1 MVCSTSSG
9 WTTELFKPRVRLNTS
24 FHKPSLFEFG
34 KWYQW
39 QDLGFFSTAIPKICG
54 IFVWE
59 SFGFLG
65 FDEQRSNL
73 AILPVWVL
81 FLGFGLCF
89 WFPWLGFGLCF
100 WFPPWFL
107 TRFAFLI
114 IIQLTITACP
124 LITGLCPNSWDILG
138 MKWEGLWGSG
148 FRSLLQR
155 LQNLGRGSDWSEP
168 YEFLYSIYLYHPIS
182 VNWSDINRS
191 PIMKFISI
199 LIPFIIRTNLI
210 DWRVLVPMDSQIS
223 ISWYPVAT
231 DAKRCFQ

>member
-1 MVCSTSSG
+1 
-9 WTTELFKPRVRLNTS
+9 
-24 FHKPSLFEFG
+24 
-34 KWYQW
+34 
-39 QDLGFFSTAIPKICG
+39 
-54 IFVWE
+54 
-59 SFGFLG
+59 
-65 FDEQRSNL
+65 
-73 AILPVWVL
+73 
-81 FLGFGLCF
+81 
-89 WFPWLGFGLCF
+89 
-100 WFPPWFL
+100 
-107 TRFAFLI
+107 
-114 IIQLTITACP
+114 
-124 LITGLCPNSWDILG
+124 

-182 VNWSDINRS
+182 VNWSDMNRS